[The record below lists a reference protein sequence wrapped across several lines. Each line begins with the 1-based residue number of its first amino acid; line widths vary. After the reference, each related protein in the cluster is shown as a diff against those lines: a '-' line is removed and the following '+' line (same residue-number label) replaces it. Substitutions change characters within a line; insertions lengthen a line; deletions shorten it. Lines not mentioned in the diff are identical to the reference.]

1 MAITF
6 TFKIKNKN
14 NINANKNN
22 INANKLYI
30 KLYNKGVWKRFD
42 NSNYSVNN
50 FGDVRNDKTKRIVK
64 GYITKYGY
72 KAVYLSINGKIK
84 GFLVHRLVAILFV
97 HNPNICIYNIV
108 NHKNENKLD
117 NSDNNLEW
125 CTQNYNHNYGKAL
138 LKQAINH
145 SKPLV
150 LTKGK
155 EKIIALNN
163 PVLAEYFNTSNTGFT
178 YYVKTNKLYR
188 GYKVEYANENDKN
201 LLGNNTIIKINV

>member
-1 MAITF
+1 MET
-6 TFKIKNKN
+6 
-14 NINANKNN
+14 
-22 INANKLYI
+22 
-30 KLYNKGVWKRFD
+30 FD

-138 LKQAINH
+138 LKQINYIEVI
-145 SKPLV
+145 KLNM
-150 LTKGK
+150 LTKM
-155 EKIIALNN
+155 
-163 PVLAEYFNTSNTGFT
+163 
-178 YYVKTNKLYR
+178 
-188 GYKVEYANENDKN
+188 
-201 LLGNNTIIKINV
+201 IKIYLVIIP